1 MLQVVHNLFNHPGL
15 RKLFLRLRY
24 PILIILVIL
33 LASIMKPQMLL
44 TGFLISMFGEFIQ
57 VWSFASL
64 VKNEELTARGPYVMV
79 RNPMYLGRYFLVLGV
94 IVLPG
99 NIYIVVIY
107 TLFYYFYMVN
117 RVKREE
123 SRLAKL
129 LGQPYQ
135 DYCQRTNPFW
145 PTFSR
150 LFNKEVWFWSW
161 RVCFMNNGHWNFLSA
176 IIVWATIYVYLNDF
190 FSLFG
195 S

>member
-15 RKLFLRLRY
+15 RKLFLGLRY
-24 PILIILVIL
+24 PIVIVLVIL
-33 LASIMKPQMLL
+33 LAIVMKPEMLII
-44 TGFLISMFGEFIQ
+44 GFLISMFGEFIQ

-94 IVLPG
+94 IILPG
-99 NIYIVVIY
+99 DIYIAVIY
-107 TLFYYFYMVN
+107 TVFYYFYMVN

-135 DYCQRTNPFW
+135 TYCQRTNPFW
-145 PTFSR
+145 PAFSN
-150 LFNKEVWFWSW
+150 LLDKDVWFWSW

-176 IIVWATIYVYLNDF
+176 IIVWAIIYFYLN
-190 FSLFG
+190 FSSSLPG